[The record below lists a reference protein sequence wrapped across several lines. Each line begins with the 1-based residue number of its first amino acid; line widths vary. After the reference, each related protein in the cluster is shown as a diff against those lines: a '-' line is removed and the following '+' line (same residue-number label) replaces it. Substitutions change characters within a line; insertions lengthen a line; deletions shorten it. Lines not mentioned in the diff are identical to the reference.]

1 MKKQEMLDTLKK
13 QGETLLKEFSEL
25 QNQVTAKR
33 EQILRIE
40 GALEALAL
48 LEDET
53 PVTSS
58 KEEVPDHTAA
68 AKALGI

>member
-1 MKKQEMLDTLKK
+1 MLDTLKK

>member
-53 PVTSS
+53 PVTSP

>member
-1 MKKQEMLDTLKK
+1 MLDTLKK

-53 PVTSS
+53 PVTPP

>member
-53 PVTSS
+53 PVTPS